1 MADEKNGPLDR
12 LEVIEFDQFDTSFAV
27 DPADEGNARRRYM
40 TLLAEPASPAGS
52 SVHTSYAEVLRVR
65 NTEGEHFA
73 LKRLRPVPADQDALN
88 RRGREAALFEEYRNM
103 LAVSQL
109 QGFPRTY
116 GYGVTREGDP
126 GILMEW
132 VQGRNLLEARREG
145 LLAQRDDGCVEATTV
160 AAVGISVLQAL
171 VSTTYLEGTFVHRDL
186 SPRNVMVRVPGGQT
200 GALDP
205 GALEC
210 CVIDLGS
217 ALYMRPDEATFTAT
231 MDVWRSATPEY
242 APPEMLA
249 ISDRSYMRARRSPKI
264 DVYALCSMLYELY
277 CGHTPFRLAERP
289 LEDALKLKTTA
300 SPEPLAART
309 PADQPLVDAI
319 MSGIA
324 VDQDARPD
332 AVALFGQLAQW
343 QQQATGRSVEL
354 RDGLTPAHVVGTRLW
369 TARPKPTPAATAAA
383 GQASDAAAT
392 GTASA
397 APARR
402 HAITRRGFLIGAG
415 CVAVAAAGG
424 AIAYNALRPRGFGEK
439 SWTEISE
446 IASSISDASSRK
458 AALKRAVE
466 AGLATKGGSIRTDLT
481 KEITL
486 SDGTSA
492 TVQVVDFWHDDV
504 SGGKAGM
511 TFAFTQPVARRN
523 MSGTRMAS
531 GGWEQCQ
538 MRSWLND
545 EFWSRL
551 PKDLSKHIKAATKLT
566 NNAGATKVASSV
578 TATSDR
584 LWLFSVAELGGTRSA
599 AALGKDFM
607 YISDVIGAEGTQ
619 YLLWDEQD
627 VSTDAMSN
635 TATRHKWNGKRCYWW
650 TRSPSPDCSEADN
663 QTWFNRVGPNGDVF
677 DFATAATGDKKVTTV
692 LPGFC
697 I

>member
-1 MADEKNGPLDR
+1 MADEKNGPLGR

-40 TLLAEPASPAGS
+40 TLLAEPASPGGTS
-52 SVHTSYAEVLRVR
+52 RHTSYAEVLHVR
-65 NTEGEHFA
+65 NTEDEYFA

-109 QGFPRTY
+109 QGFPRVY
-116 GYGVTREGDP
+116 GYGVTHEGDP

-145 LLAQRDDGCVEATTV
+145 LLAQREDGGVEATTV

-171 VSTTYLEGTFVHRDL
+171 ASTTCLEGTFVHRDL

-277 CGHTPFRLAERP
+277 CGHTPYRLCDRPTEDPLKIKTAE
-289 LEDALKLKTTA
+289 
-300 SPEPLAART
+300 SPEPLSARQ
-309 PADQPLVDAI
+309 PEEQPLVDAI

-324 VDQDARPD
+324 ADQDARPD
-332 AVALFGQLAQW
+332 ALALFGQLARW
-343 QQQATGRSVEL
+343 QRQATGRSVEL

-369 TARPKPTPAATAAA
+369 TERPTPTPAAPAS
-383 GQASDAAAT
+383 QAPDSAT
-392 GTASA
+392 GTA
-397 APARR
+397 PARR
-402 HAITRRGFLIGAG
+402 RSMSRRGFLIGAG

-424 AIAYNALRPRGFGEK
+424 AIAYNALRPRAFGEK
-439 SWTEISE
+439 SWTEISDLASK
-446 IASSISDASSRK
+446 IAAASSRK
-458 AALKRAVE
+458 AALALATK

-578 TATSDR
+578 TATSDK
-584 LWLFSVAELGGTRSA
+584 LWLFSVEELGGNRSA

-607 YISDVIGAEGTQ
+607 YVAEVIGAEGTQ
-619 YLLWDEQD
+619 YLLWSDQD

-635 TATRHKWNGKRCYWW
+635 TATRRKWNGKRCYWW

-677 DFATAATGDKKVTTV
+677 DFATAATGDGKVTTA